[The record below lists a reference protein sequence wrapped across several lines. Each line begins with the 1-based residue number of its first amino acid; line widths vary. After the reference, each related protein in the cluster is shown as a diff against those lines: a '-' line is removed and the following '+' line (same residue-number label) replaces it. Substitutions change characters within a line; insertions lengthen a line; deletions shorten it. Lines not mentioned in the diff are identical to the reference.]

1 MEMDH
6 TAATK
11 PLPQQSGAPRAFSRY
26 ATTYALI
33 AVNVLV
39 FLAMVASGVS
49 FTQPTPRAVF
59 NWGGDFGPATVGAHQ
74 WWRLLTACFV
84 HFGIIHIGF
93 NMYVLYQI
101 GPFIES
107 VFGRARYLLIYF
119 LAGLG
124 GNLVSLGVHFM
135 AVGAGASG
143 AIFGLY
149 GAVFGFLL
157 VNRRTLNPVV
167 TSSLAKSAG
176 IFVLYN
182 VVYGSLTRT
191 TDLSAHFGGLVT
203 GFLVGMLLIRPRAM
217 ALAPPDSTSPTQP
230 T

>member
-1 MEMDH
+1 MN
-6 TAATK
+6 
-11 PLPQQSGAPRAFSRY
+11 QSALHRPTPNRLGSPY
-26 ATTYALI
+26 TITYALI
-33 AVNVLV
+33 AINVLV
-39 FLAMVASGVS
+39 FLAMVASGIS
-49 FTQPTPRAVF
+49 FTQPTPQDVL

-74 WWRLLTACFV
+74 YWRLLTSCFL

-107 VFGRARYLLIYF
+107 VFGRVRYLAIYF
-119 LAGLG
+119 FAGLAGSV
-124 GNLVSLGVHFM
+124 VSVWMHPM

-157 VNRRTLNPVV
+157 IQRSSLNPAA
-167 TSSLAKSAG
+167 TKSIARSAG

-182 VVYGSLTRT
+182 VIYGSMSRT
-191 TDLSAHFGGLVT
+191 TDLSAHFGGLIA
-203 GFLVGMLLIRPRAM
+203 GFLAGIVLARSRRP
-217 ALAPPDSTSPTQP
+217 S
-230 T
+230 